1 MLTDIHDRLPEG
13 LLIGIVDSKD
23 IPKVLKSGAGRPAPA
38 VRGWK
43 NLLLRQADRDLQFGR
58 AIEIR
63 LQSSTAA
70 HMLRNELATICKSVR
85 CSLDLKLRG
94 TCVYILRRGNGL
106 QRAGLRDEW
115 EKPADEQSVET
126 AKQFGR
132 DAALQDQI
140 ENKTYRLETENSRL
154 KQLVVDLMLD
164 RRR

>member
-1 MLTDIHDRLPEG
+1 MLTDMRDRLPEG
-13 LLIGIVDSKD
+13 LLIAIVDSKD

-58 AIEIR
+58 AVEIR

-70 HMLRNELATICKSVR
+70 HMLRNELATICKSAR

-94 TCVYILRRGNGL
+94 TSIYILRRGNEL
-106 QRAGLRDEW
+106 QRAALRDEW
-115 EKPADEQSVET
+115 EKPADEQSVEI
-126 AKQFGR
+126 AKEFSRYG
-132 DAALQDQI
+132 ALQDQI
-140 ENKTYRLETENSRL
+140 ENRTYRLETENSRL
-154 KQLVVDLMLD
+154 KQLVADLMLD